1 MTDDILRQIRVGLA
15 DLYRILK
22 PFFIFP
28 HLDASSFPRPGIV
41 DPGPIVPVRHIRH
54 EERAALGLIGLD
66 GLAVMGLGLTIIGQS
81 RLIGRMGIQEQEGI
95 IYGKARSVYMI

>member
-1 MTDDILRQIRVGLA
+1 M
-15 DLYRILK
+15 
-22 PFFIFP
+22 
-28 HLDASSFPRPGIV
+28 
-41 DPGPIVPVRHIRH
+41 
-54 EERAALGLIGLD
+54 GLIGLD